1 MHSEKENLLAGIETV
16 RSTLRQLETQNQELQ
31 RQSNSYE
38 QDLVAERAV
47 KEQKMKVEIKRGG
60 YFLLP
65 VRGPDSC

>member
-1 MHSEKENLLAGIETV
+1 M
-16 RSTLRQLETQNQELQ
+16 RQLETQNQELQ

-38 QDLVAERAV
+38 KDLLAERAV

-60 YFLLP
+60 HFLLP

>member
-1 MHSEKENLLAGIETV
+1 M
-16 RSTLRQLETQNQELQ
+16 RQLETQNQELQ

-38 QDLVAERAV
+38 KDLLAERTV

-65 VRGPDSC
+65 VRDPNSC